1 MVYRGDPY
9 YLCTLPTWYM
19 HLVYTF
25 YLVHLPVVS

>member
-9 YLCTLPTWYM
+9 YLNLCTPYPY
-19 HLVYTF
+19 LVYTF